1 MWSGGRLVHL
11 VQIDLIDVCLGVS
24 KEAGGLFKYI
34 LNYQDIGSSSNAPEV
49 QSAPWC
55 DMGAVKVA
63 A

>member
-11 VQIDLIDVCLGVS
+11 VQIDLIDMS

-55 DMGAVKVA
+55 DMGAAKVA

>member
-11 VQIDLIDVCLGVS
+11 VQIDLIDMS
-24 KEAGGLFKYI
+24 KEAGGLFKYS

>member
-11 VQIDLIDVCLGVS
+11 VQIDLIDVS
-24 KEAGGLFKYI
+24 MEAGGLFKYI

>member
-1 MWSGGRLVHL
+1 L
-11 VQIDLIDVCLGVS
+11 VQIDLIDVS